1 MAVSPYISLFS
12 GVGGLD
18 LALKVAAPEAQC
30 VCHVE
35 GDLQAANILAA
46 RMQDGSLD
54 EAPIWSDVRTF
65 DGKPFSGKVDGI
77 IGGFPCQDLS
87 IAGKRAGIH
96 GAKSGLWFEYVRI
109 IREVQ
114 PRWCFI
120 ENVPAVLA
128 FPAGGVVLGELAKL
142 GFDAEWGTLRAAEVG
157 ASHGRKRA
165 FILAYSRSRASEQG
179 GLTTSRQ
186 TISGRSH
193 FGSSGSSRV
202 LDDTT
207 SARCCSGES
216 ESHRSLRNEAR
227 WEESDGRCD
236 GVAYAQCAE
245 RRSHDELCGYSGERC
260 DSQGEAP
267 GRTTE
272 RSEYLADAG
281 LQHEHVQ
288 QRSQRVYEPAGSNC
302 QLADTSSPRLQ
313 ERRSERRNLWQ
324 ELQATQRRG
333 LPLHAPGP
341 SDERWPGYIARFP
354 QLSPALSSFDRRL
367 LAARCVGLLP
377 FGVPCTHEELGRIVA
392 QAIAAKEVERDVW
405 RVAHE
410 LASGLDEFSRV
421 DQLRGI
427 GNGVVAIQGA
437 AMFTVLSRR
446 AGLRF

>member
-142 GFDAEWGTLRAAEVG
+142 WFDAEWGTLRAAEVG

-165 FILAYSRSRASEQG
+165 FLLAY
-179 GLTTSRQ
+179 RQ
-186 TISGRSH
+186 SQRHEWGW
-193 FGSSGSSRV
+193 SSRRRRIGSAHRGGAV
-202 LDDTT
+202 DDAASTR
-207 SARCCSGES
+207 RCTGES
-216 ESHRSLRNEAR
+216 ESHRALRNEAR
-227 WEESDGRCD
+227 WQESDGRRD
-236 GVAYAQCAE
+236 GVADTQRAE
-245 RRSHDELCGYSGERC
+245 RRPHDELCGYSGERC
-260 DSQGEAP
+260 DSQGQASS
-267 GRTTE
+267 GTRE
-272 RSEYLADAG
+272 RSEYMADAG

-288 QRSQRVYEPAGSNC
+288 QRTQRVYEPAGSDC
-302 QLADTSSPRLQ
+302 QLADTSSHRLQ
-313 ERRSERRNLWQ
+313 HRRSDRRNLWQ
-324 ELQATQRRG
+324 ELQTAQRG
-333 LPLHAPGP
+333 SLPLFAPGP
-341 SDERWPGYIARFP
+341 SDERWPSYIDRFP
-354 QLSPALSSFDRRL
+354 QLAPALSSFDRRL

-392 QAIAAKEVERDVW
+392 QAISAKEVERDVW

-410 LASGLDEFSRV
+410 LAFGLDEFSRV